1 MFSSDTALTGLT
13 RIVLHAFGVGANESG
28 SVKCAQLRFLV
39 ATETEGAEI
48 SGGGHDEFLRP
59 FGSR

>member
-1 MFSSDTALTGLT
+1 M
-13 RIVLHAFGVGANESG
+13 GADESG
-28 SVKCAQLRFLV
+28 SVECAQLRFLV